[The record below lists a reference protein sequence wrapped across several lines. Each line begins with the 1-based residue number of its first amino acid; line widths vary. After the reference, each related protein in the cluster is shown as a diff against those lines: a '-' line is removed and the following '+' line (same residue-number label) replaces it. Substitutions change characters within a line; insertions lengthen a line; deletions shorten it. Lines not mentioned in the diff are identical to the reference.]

1 MKKVE
6 VLVRDKNTIVLN
18 EAADAGDYIDL
29 TQISNLELSYIE
41 HLIEVGKDEVYN
53 KKMSEYQKSFEKLQN
68 EAKIA
73 LKMQFEKEEL
83 EKLNKKDLEISQLLN
98 KVKTLE
104 NEKKDQIEHEK
115 LLIELKYQ
123 EQINKLNSLLQEK
136 ELNSKEEILKL
147 ELKHQE
153 ELNQQKE
160 DYRELNNKFLQLQN
174 QKANL
179 NVKMIGESLE
189 IACDNEVMSY
199 MQNGL
204 FNCTWEKDTTN
215 IKEFDETKGSKADFI
230 FKIYASEDHN
240 PAELLTS
247 VCLEMKDEN
256 PDSKNKKT
264 NADYYAKLDKN
275 RNKKECKYALLVSNL
290 ESDNASSLPIFK
302 VNNYPDMY
310 VVRPAYLMTFLNMIV
325 SLTNRFKDLLIAQR
339 KEKLELQNQ
348 IELLEQF
355 EDLKKKYLEEPL
367 NKLRKL
373 VEEIQKNNIKI
384 IEAANKSTTTC
395 DSIVNNYIE
404 MIQNKLDTFEINI
417 NKKYKKYNK

>member
-1 MKKVE
+1 MKKVD

-18 EAADAGDYIDL
+18 EFAEPGDYIDL

-53 KKMSEYQKSFEKLQN
+53 KKLNEYQKSMEKLQN
-68 EAKIA
+68 EAKNA
-73 LKMQFEKEEL
+73 LKIQFEKEEQ
-83 EKLNKKDLEISQLLN
+83 EKLNKKDLEINQLLS
-98 KVKTLE
+98 KIKALE
-104 NEKKDQIEHEK
+104 SAEKLSIEKEK
-115 LLIELKYQ
+115 LLIEAKFK
-123 EQINKLNSLLQEK
+123 EEINKLTNLLQEK
-136 ELNSKEEILKL
+136 ELSSKEAILKI
-147 ELKHQE
+147 ELQHQE
-153 ELNQQKE
+153 ELNKQKE

-215 IKEFDETKGSKADFI
+215 VKEFDESKGSKADFI
-230 FKIYASEDHN
+230 FKVFASEAHEEN
-240 PAELLTS
+240 ELLTS
-247 VCLEMKDEN
+247 ICLEMKDEN

-264 NADYYAKLDKN
+264 NADYYNKLDKN
-275 RNKKECKYALLVSNL
+275 RNKKECKYAVLVSNL

-302 VNNYPDMY
+302 VNGYQDMY

-325 SLTNRFKDLLIAQR
+325 SLTNRFKDLLIAQ
-339 KEKLELQNQ
+339 KQEKLELQNQ
-348 IELLEQF
+348 IELLEHF
-355 EDLKKKYLEEPL
+355 EDIKRKYLEEPL

-373 VEEIQKNNIKI
+373 VEEIQKNNNKI
-384 IEAANKSTTTC
+384 IEAANKSTITC

-404 MIQNKLDTFEINI
+404 AIQTKLDNFEINL
-417 NKKYKKYNK
+417 KKNYKKYNK

>member
-1 MKKVE
+1 MKKVD

-18 EAADAGDYIDL
+18 EFAEPGDYIDL

-53 KKMSEYQKSFEKLQN
+53 KKLNEYQKSMEKLQN
-68 EAKIA
+68 EAKNA
-73 LKMQFEKEEL
+73 LKIQFEKEEQ
-83 EKLNKKDLEISQLLN
+83 EKLNKKDLEINQLLS
-98 KVKTLE
+98 KIKALE
-104 NEKKDQIEHEK
+104 SAEKLVIEKEK
-115 LLIELKYQ
+115 LLIEAKFK
-123 EQINKLNSLLQEK
+123 EEINKLTTLLQEK
-136 ELNSKEEILKL
+136 ELSSKEAILKI
-147 ELKHQE
+147 ELQHQE
-153 ELNQQKE
+153 ELNKQKE

-215 IKEFDETKGSKADFI
+215 VKEFDESKGSKADFI
-230 FKIYASEDHN
+230 FKVFASEAHEEN
-240 PAELLTS
+240 ELLTS
-247 VCLEMKDEN
+247 ICLEMKDEN

-264 NADYYAKLDKN
+264 NADYYNKLDKN
-275 RNKKECKYALLVSNL
+275 RNKKECKYAVLVSNL

-302 VNNYPDMY
+302 VNGYQDMY

-325 SLTNRFKDLLIAQR
+325 SLTNRFKDLLIAQ
-339 KEKLELQNQ
+339 KQEKLELQNQ
-348 IELLEQF
+348 IELLEHF
-355 EDLKKKYLEEPL
+355 EDIKRKYLEEPL

-373 VEEIQKNNIKI
+373 VEEIQKNNNKI
-384 IEAANKSTTTC
+384 IEAANKSTITC

-404 MIQNKLDTFEINI
+404 AIQTKLDNFEINL
-417 NKKYKKYNK
+417 KKNYKKYNK